1 MTSTGLCPNIS
12 LTVLLPDPLAPLIF
26 RDLQDK
32 DDLFDSLVRISRKH
46 QIERQN
52 SDDGGIEMSQLSKSK
67 EDEDMNEVEM
77 TQLRT
82 TSRSRKS
89 ADESGVELSNF
100 QGKKTQ
106 APKRPESAQTPS
118 SVLTPDD
125 QKSILVILIK

>member
-1 MTSTGLCPNIS
+1 VKFHLSFSIL
-12 LTVLLPDPLAPLIF
+12 

-32 DDLFDSLVRISRKH
+32 EDLFDSLLRISRKH

-52 SDDGGIEMSQLSKSK
+52 SDDGGIEMSQLSKPR
-67 EDEDMNEVEM
+67 EDEDSNEVEM

-100 QGKKTQ
+100 QGKKSRATA
-106 APKRPESAQTPS
+106 APENSQSSS

-125 QKSILVILIK
+125 QKSILVILIKFVYFLFLFLIISLV